1 MTENVRKLIGLT
13 HKKMREEEEI
23 LGRPLKI
30 DDIVYQYGRIETTII
45 RNKYNFLPNQQ
56 IRVRNF
62 QGDQN

>member
-1 MTENVRKLIGLT
+1 MTENVRKLLGLT

-30 DDIVYQYGRIETTII
+30 DDIIFQYGRLEMTIT

-62 QGDQN
+62 RGE